1 MRCVLA
7 ETGSK
12 CKRCQARNLTCSYVQ
27 PTTVS
32 SFQRSIRDHV
42 PLSSSSSDRGTNSHW
57 GLQLSSSNSGLD
69 IGTGTPSE
77 LLREAELTRTL
88 LLLYFQNFND
98 IHFMFDQTIFLRRY
112 VLGDVPK
119 VLLFAVMALG
129 IRWVVIYTVLI
140 GY

>member
-1 MRCVLA
+1 M
-7 ETGSK
+7 
-12 CKRCQARNLTCSYVQ
+12 
-27 PTTVS
+27 TVS
-32 SFQRSIRDHV
+32 SFQRSSRDDA
-42 PLSSSSSDRGTNSHW
+42 PRSFASSDRDTNAHW

-112 VLGDVPK
+112 VLGDIPK
-119 VLLFAVMALG
+119 VLLFAIMALG
-129 IRWVVIYTVLI
+129 IRWVVIYIVLDNVR
-140 GY
+140 G